1 MLPKRYVISR
11 TATVITYVDRPSPQK
26 VPLYAHVSDLAG
38 TKKPFVLPVPF
49 MNVVNGGSHAGG
61 RLAFQEFMI
70 VPE

>member
-1 MLPKRYVISR
+1 MISD
-11 TATVITYVDRPSPQK
+11 ANSSSPQK

-38 TKKPFVLPVPF
+38 TKKPYVLPIPF